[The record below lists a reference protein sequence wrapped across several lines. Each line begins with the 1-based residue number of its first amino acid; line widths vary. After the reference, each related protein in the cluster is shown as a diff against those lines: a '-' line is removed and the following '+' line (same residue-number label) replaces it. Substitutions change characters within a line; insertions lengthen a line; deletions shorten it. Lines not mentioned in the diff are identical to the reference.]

1 MISFLPLIVLPFLLL
16 NVQTVDKD
24 QTNFSVDL
32 TNAIKKFE
40 EKQTK
45 CLAAVVYHEARGEPL
60 KGKIAVA
67 QVVLNR
73 KRSKWYPNTICKV
86 AFQKAQFTGLKEI
99 KYNDDTYKIAKQA
112 IEGKFKG
119 KMHGATHYHALEVNP
134 TWASWDKLKKVSQIG
149 NHIFYRMTV

>member
-16 NVQTVDKD
+16 KSPLVNNDIVDA
-24 QTNFSVDL
+24 SVML
-32 TNAIKKFE
+32 HEAAVKFK

-45 CLAAVVYHEARGEPL
+45 CLASVVYHEARGEPL

-73 KRSKWYPNTICKV
+73 KKSKWYPDTICKV

-119 KMHGATHYHALEVNP
+119 KIHGATHYHALEVNP
-134 TWASWDKLKKVSQIG
+134 KWASWDKLKRVSQIG